1 MVDAGDNY
9 NDNNNI
15 ENTVKFY
22 ERKKNTYMNHEFI
35 ILLFENKINKVYFF
49 RCLQYL

>member
-22 ERKKNTYMNHEFI
+22 ERKKYIYES
-35 ILLFENKINKVYFF
+35 
-49 RCLQYL
+49 